1 MPDRRTAIAGAA
13 ATPLR
18 PVFFRAG
25 PTSVALACLLFL
37 ALLAAFMTGCG
48 GGGGGDGGDADPLA
62 PEIGAQVD
70 GFVDALNAENI
81 DGAMRY
87 VDSNIYYFRAG
98 TNGFLRYSAFQE
110 YLRNFVESASGI
122 ILSIDGREFTS
133 NGETWAL
140 CAGTLNCSWKDA
152 EGNARTL
159 TEPVQIEWQRIERWG
174 ITKLSRYDT
183 TGLQFPPAP

>member
-1 MPDRRTAIAGAA
+1 M
-13 ATPLR
+13 
-18 PVFFRAG
+18 
-25 PTSVALACLLFL
+25 LACVLFL
-37 ALLAAFMTGCG
+37 ALLTVSMTGCG

-70 GFVDALNAENI
+70 GFVEAVNSESIA
-81 DGAMRY
+81 GAMRC

-110 YLRNFVESASGI
+110 HFQNFFASASDI

-152 EGNARTL
+152 EGAAQTL
-159 TEPVQIEWQRIERWG
+159 SEPVQIEWQRIERWG
-174 ITKLSRYDT
+174 ITKLSRHDT